1 MDTSGAPSV
10 GGIVR
15 AAVDVYRRHFVVLVV
30 TAGVLGLPA
39 RLAGLG
45 ANPLEPSAGTLLTF
59 VVGGLL
65 ALLASIAAVSQVA
78 TALRGG
84 TPTLADGVTVG
95 LHRLLPVSWALM
107 LTTTYVLVVAVP
119 LALLLA
125 VGGWMAWSNSAGFDD
140 PLFRL
145 EAAVLLLVWLVPV
158 TFVMLRC
165 FAVVQVATL
174 EPDAPPLRRSTA
186 LARGAYWR
194 ISVIGLVVSM
204 VYAVPSALGGA
215 SSAAPLLG
223 TETFAIPLQLAGW
236 AANALALP
244 LTAALVTTTYVD
256 QRARLD
262 AASSCPESSDSGR

>member
-1 MDTSGAPSV
+1 VETSQAPSI

-15 AAVDVYRRHFVVLVV
+15 AAVGVYRRHFVVLVV

-39 RLAGLG
+39 TLAGLG
-45 ANPLEPSAGTLLTF
+45 ANPLEPSASWLLTL

-65 ALLASIAAVSQVA
+65 ALVASIAAVSQVA
-78 TALRGG
+78 SALRGG
-84 TPTLADGVTVG
+84 TPTLADGVTVA
-95 LHRLLPVSWALM
+95 LHRLLPVSWALT
-107 LTTTYVLVVAVP
+107 LTTAYVLVVAVP

-125 VGGWMAWSNSAGFDD
+125 FVGWMAWSNSAGFDD
-140 PLFRL
+140 PLLRL
-145 EAAVLLLVWLVPV
+145 EGAVLLLVWLLPV
-158 TFVMLRC
+158 TFIMLRC

-194 ISVIGLVVSM
+194 ISVIGLLASM
-204 VYAVPSALGGA
+204 VYVVPSVLGGA

-223 TETFAIPLQLAGW
+223 TEAFAIPLQLAGW

-244 LTAALVTTTYVD
+244 LTTALVTTTYVD
-256 QRARLD
+256 QRARVD
-262 AASSCPESSDSGR
+262 APPP